1 MANSHP
7 IFLLL
12 LCLVSILNQERGA
25 YNMIFWPLDKFD
37 ENEWFIIISLVLVMT
52 IARLLRK
59 QISTMVVVFLLL
71 FNVFLGQTVDYILAV
86 PPYDLYD
93 INDSKQY
100 ELFDGIL
107 YFLLYPP
114 TAYIVIYFYARWRL
128 KGVLVFAYLITWA
141 FITTGLEW
149 MAAVFHVF
157 TYNEW
162 KLIFSFPTYIA
173 VYGLNIMVFEFAQ
186 YFLRNKMTS
195 LSRKQINEDV

>member
-1 MANSHP
+1 
-7 IFLLL
+7 
-12 LCLVSILNQERGA
+12 
-25 YNMIFWPLDKFD
+25 MIFWPLEKFD

-52 IARLLRK
+52 IAWLLRK
-59 QISTMVVVFLLL
+59 QFSTMVVVFLML

-93 INDSKQY
+93 INDQKQY

-114 TAYIVIYFYARWRL
+114 TAYIVIYFYARWRI
-128 KGVLVFAYLITWA
+128 KGVLVFVYLIAWA

-157 TYNEW
+157 KYNGW

-173 VYGLNIMVFEFAQ
+173 VYALNIMIFEFAQ
-186 YFLRNKMTS
+186 YCLRNKMTS
-195 LSRKQINEDV
+195 LSRIKKNI